1 MEKDDRQ
8 LLSKST
14 MVDGQGWKP
23 CSLRQCDGGSRNMAT
38 TAAGRI
44 NMAGVCA
51 LSRRLMAIEKARA
64 LGRAPLDPRAW
75 TLELEA
81 RRWVR
86 ERAKRKQTVRGVQ

>member
-1 MEKDDRQ
+1 
-8 LLSKST
+8 
-14 MVDGQGWKP
+14 
-23 CSLRQCDGGSRNMAT
+23 MAT

-64 LGRAPLDPRAW
+64 LGKTPVDPRAW

-86 ERAKRKQTVRGVQ
+86 GRAKEKQAVRGAQ